1 MFSFVF
7 KLRNNCFGEF
17 NSIGDSCSVDI
28 GVGGN
33 AGDEGSSLI
42 AELASL
48 WRSDVG
54 EGVGVVIICCGIG
67 STHKSLS
74 LDIGVMVG
82 GVMNCGGDG
91 GVMNCD
97 VDVNVGAGS
106 VQRSLWSR
114 RGIEC

>member
-1 MFSFVF
+1 M
-7 KLRNNCFGEF
+7 
-17 NSIGDSCSVDI
+17 
-28 GVGGN
+28 
-33 AGDEGSSLI
+33 
-42 AELASL
+42 
-48 WRSDVG
+48 G

-67 STHKSLS
+67 SAHKSLS

-106 VQRSLWSR
+106 
-114 RGIEC
+114 G